1 MSKIILASNR
11 LAVSVSS
18 SADGF
23 SFTPSVGGLATG
35 LSSFLQRSD
44 SLWVGWSGI
53 ADDTV
58 SSQEREYIRRT
69 LRDEY
74 QSVTIPMDQQDLQS
88 FYYGFCN
95 NVIWPLFHYFPTY
108 VQYDPVTWESY
119 YEINHRFFQAIRD
132 VAEPDDHIWI
142 HDYQLMLLPA
152 MVREELPDARIGFFL
167 HIPFPSYEL
176 FRLLPWRQELLRGM
190 LGADLVGFHTYDYA
204 RHFLSSIR
212 RLLGLD
218 NNLGVVRDRNRMSKV
233 DVFPMGIDYEKYST
247 AHESDAVQQE
257 IETVRSSVSNRQVI
271 LSVDRLDYSK
281 GIPNRLQAY
290 AAFLEQFP
298 EYHEHVELVMIVAPS
313 RTEVP
318 RYQRLK
324 RELDQLVSTING
336 QYGTIE
342 WVPIKYFF
350 RAFPFE
356 RLCAL
361 YSCADV
367 LLVTPIRDGMN
378 LIAKEYVAARSDLK
392 GTVVL
397 SETAGAAREMSE
409 SMVVNPSDINTIAN
423 RIRDALERDPQDEA
437 QGNRRIHDRLRRYD
451 IHFWARDF
459 MDKLDGIVESRENL
473 RNRRLRGQ
481 DRGGVLEAFAQAEKR
496 LIFLNYDGT
505 LVEFGD
511 GSAESRPNE
520 RLLDNIARL
529 AADERN
535 EVVIVSSRP
544 REDLERWFY
553 DTHVGLVA
561 EYGVWIRPYG
571 EEWNLIE
578 QLDNDWKD
586 MIRPVL
592 ERHSV
597 RTPGSRVEES
607 EFSLGWS
614 YGHAEPELASVRKSE
629 LRDTLLSL
637 TGNLNLSILEGQ
649 KTLEIKSSEIS
660 KGRAALRWLN
670 AQEWEFIFA
679 VGDDWS
685 DEELFSVLPEHAY
698 SIKVGVDIS
707 HARFFLENEA
717 EVRDVIREMT
727 ERTER

>member
-35 LSSFLQRSD
+35 LSSFSQRSD
-44 SLWVGWSGI
+44 SLWVGWSGV
-53 ADDTV
+53 ADDTL

-69 LRDEY
+69 LRNEY
-74 QSVTIPMDQQDLQS
+74 KSVTVPMDQKDLDT

-108 VQYDPVTWESY
+108 VQYDPVAWESY
-119 YEINHRFFQAIRD
+119 YEINKRFFQAIRE

-176 FRLLPWRQELLRGM
+176 FRLLPWRQELLKGM

-218 NNLGVVRDRNRMSKV
+218 NNLGVVRDRNRMSKI
-233 DVFPMGIDYEKYST
+233 DVFPMGIDYEKYS
-247 AHESDAVQQE
+247 AARENDAVNAE
-257 IETVRSSVSNRQVI
+257 VETVQASVSNRKVI

-290 AAFLEQFP
+290 SSFLEQFP
-298 EYHEHVELVMIVAPS
+298 EYHGHVELVMIVAPS

-336 QYGTIE
+336 QYGTID

-361 YSCADV
+361 YCCADV
-367 LLVTPIRDGMN
+367 LLVTPVRDGMN
-378 LIAKEYVAARSDLK
+378 LIAKEYVAARTDLR

-409 SMVVNPSDINTIAN
+409 SLVVNPSDIRTIAT
-423 RIRDALERDPQDEA
+423 RIRDALERDPQDEI
-437 QGNRRIHDRLRRYD
+437 QGNKRIHDRLKRYD
-451 IHFWARDF
+451 VHFWARDF

-473 RNRRLRGQ
+473 RNRRLRGN
-481 DRGGVLEAFAQAEKR
+481 DHRLVLDKFVQAERR

-511 GSAESRPNE
+511 GSSESRPNE
-520 RLLDNIARL
+520 RLLENIARL

-544 REDLERWFY
+544 REDLEQWFY

-571 EEWNLIE
+571 EDWNLIE
-578 QLDNDWKD
+578 QLDNEWKD

-629 LRDTLLSL
+629 LRDALLSL

-649 KTLEIKSSEIS
+649 KALEIKSSEIS
-660 KGRAALRWLN
+660 KGRAALRWLQ
-670 AQEWEFIFA
+670 ADDWDFVFA

-685 DEELFSVLPEHAY
+685 DEELFSVLPEDSY

-717 EVRDVIREMT
+717 QVRDLIRDMT
-727 ERTER
+727 ERTKL